1 MYNTQ
6 DIAKYRMADTM
17 RRSEARRMASDAA
30 APRNAERRALT
41 HRMVVATLGLLLWP
55 LRH

>member
-55 LRH
+55 FRH